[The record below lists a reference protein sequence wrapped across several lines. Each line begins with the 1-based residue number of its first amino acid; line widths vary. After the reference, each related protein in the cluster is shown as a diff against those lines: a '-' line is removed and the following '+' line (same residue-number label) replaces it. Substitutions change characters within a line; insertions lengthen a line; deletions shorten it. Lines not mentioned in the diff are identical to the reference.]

1 MSFWE
6 KPRETRGN
14 TGKMVMAL
22 FFFRVNE
29 HRIVCCRNKFKAY

>member
-6 KPRETRGN
+6 KPRRETCGN

-22 FFFRVNE
+22 FLFFRVNE
-29 HRIVCCRNKFKAY
+29 HRIVCCRNKF